1 MEENVVAYTVSEVT
15 QIIKNELVFNP
26 ILNNV
31 YIEGEISKV
40 KISQGHAY
48 FDLKDEESL
57 ISCTMWRFNVSK
69 LDFDITKIDG
79 AKVLICGSISVYEKR
94 GSYNINV
101 SKMALSGLG
110 ALYQKFEEL
119 KRTLTLEGYFDVEHK
134 KRIPKMPKTVGVVT
148 AINGAAL
155 QDVIRTLN
163 HRYPLIKLLI
173 YPCQVQGDRAKYDIA
188 SQIEAANNDNLCD
201 TLIVCRG
208 GGSLEDLWAFN
219 ERIVVEAIYNSM
231 IPIICGVG
239 HEVDHTLAEFAADV
253 VAPTPTGAALLCV
266 PDRLELLELLGQY
279 QTSITDSIKKHLKSS
294 KKDLISLHN
303 RIEVLNPKSDLKIE
317 FESLTDYESKL
328 NYNLK
333 NKLIFNSQRLEVITH
348 KIESLSPNSLLENKK
363 EKINNLKDNLDSLIK
378 TNLNLKNHTYNNL
391 ESYFLN
397 YNFNLEIYK
406 ENIKRHSDF
415 LDNYIKNIIVNNYQR
430 INHLDDIL
438 TSLSPLNVLS
448 RGYTLTKSDDKVINS
463 VKKVSENQLITTTF
477 ADGEVISIVKEI
489 KDGR

>member
-1 MEENVVAYTVSEVT
+1 MEDSVVYTVTEVT
-15 QIIKNELVFNP
+15 QIIKNTLINNEY
-26 ILNNV
+26 LNNV
-31 YIEGEISKV
+31 FIEGEISKV
-40 KISQGHAY
+40 KLSQGHAY

-69 LDFDITKIDG
+69 LDFDITRIDG

-119 KRTLTLEGYFDVEHK
+119 KRTLALEGYFDPLHK
-134 KRIPKMPKTVGVVT
+134 KRIPRMPKTVGIVT

-173 YPCQVQGDRAKYDIA
+173 YPSQVQGDKAKYDIVR
-188 SQIEAANNDNLCD
+188 QIEAANYDNLCD
-201 TLIVCRG
+201 VLLVCRG

-219 ERIVVEAIYNSM
+219 ERIVVEAIYNSE

-266 PDRLELLELLGQY
+266 PDKNELLDLLNQY
-279 QTSITDSIKKHLKSS
+279 QSIITDSVKKHYRSS
-294 KKDLISLHN
+294 RKDLVNYHS
-303 RIEVLNPKSDLKIE
+303 RIESLNPHNKLKDKENIIK
-317 FESLTDYESKL
+317 DYYDKL

-333 NKLIFNSQRLEVITH
+333 NNIIYDNQNLEVLSH
-348 KIESLSPNSLLENKK
+348 KLKSLSPIKVLENKK
-363 EKINNLKDNLDSLIK
+363 TNIINLENNLDTLIK
-378 TNLNLKNHTYNNL
+378 NKLSLNKQYLEKL
-391 ESYFLN
+391 ESYFDN
-397 YNFNLEIYK
+397 YNFNLDIYK
-406 ENIKRHSDF
+406 DNVSRQVDF
-415 LDNYIKNIIVNNYQR
+415 LDKYIKNIIFTNYQK
-430 INHLDDIL
+430 INHLDEIL
-438 TSLSPLNVLS
+438 TTLSPLNILG
-448 RGYTLTKSDDKVINS
+448 RGYTLTKVGDKVVNS
-463 VKKVSENQLITTTF
+463 VKNIKEEQLITTTF
-477 ADGEVISIVKEI
+477 NDGEVISIVKEI